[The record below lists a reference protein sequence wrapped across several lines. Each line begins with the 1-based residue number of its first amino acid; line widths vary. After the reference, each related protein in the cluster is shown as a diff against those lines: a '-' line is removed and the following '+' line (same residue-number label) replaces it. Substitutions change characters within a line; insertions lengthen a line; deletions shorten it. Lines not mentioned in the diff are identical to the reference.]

1 MAASGRIRRRLA
13 LAIVLTALI
22 PVLVAIVLAE
32 RAIQKAADRAFM
44 PEIGQR
50 LDQSLGLYQ
59 ELARAV
65 KASMR
70 SSASAIAENTELRAA
85 AATGDRAGVAHELE
99 KQFARYPS
107 LVSLA
112 VLDAQGK
119 KIASVDRGYAL
130 DPAKEN
136 KLEVVRP
143 LTEASAKR
151 GVGAEAAPSAR
162 PSPKPPASA
171 ESDDP
176 ELAEDPEAEDPE
188 LVEAPEDQPAVPRL
202 VAVFAADAARFEEL
216 QAMSEFVDTY
226 QKIERQR
233 YQHEAAYLYA
243 FALLLGI
250 TMLAA
255 IGVATT
261 LARGVSSR
269 IGELAEATKRVGA
282 GDLSIRVPEDGSDE
296 IADLASAFNR
306 MVGEVESSRA
316 RIEYL
321 QRIGAWQEM
330 ARRLAH
336 EIKNPLTPIQLAV
349 QEIHRRY
356 PNTDDSYKKL
366 LDTTLEIVEDE
377 VGTLRRLVSEFSG
390 FARLPHATLE
400 PADLTEFL
408 REQRDRISLV
418 GEDPA
423 ETELGQSEHA
433 VLPRGIELEFSL
445 PDGEAPVHLD
455 KQMLRRAL
463 INLIRNAGQAIDGS
477 GRTAGRI
484 QVSLSRDGDYFSID
498 IDDDGPGIPAE
509 MRHTVFDP
517 YVTTKND
524 GTGLGLAIVKKI
536 VIEHGG
542 SISADASPLGGARMR
557 IRIPAAG
564 SAASAAVLEAREW
577 QAPPSSARPSRR
589 RPSIANA

>member
-44 PEIGQR
+44 PEIGER

-70 SSASAIAENTELRAA
+70 SSAGAIAENAALRDAA
-85 AATGDRAGVAHELE
+85 RSGDRAAVAHELE
-99 KQFARYPS
+99 RQFAKYPS
-107 LVSLA
+107 LVSLR
-112 VLDAQGK
+112 VVDDKGK
-119 KIASVDRGYAL
+119 TLATVDRGYPL

-136 KLEVVRP
+136 KLEVTRP
-143 LTEASAKR
+143 LAEPAEKR
-151 GVGAEAAPSAR
+151 GVGAEASP
-162 PSPKPPASA
+162 PSPRPKPAPGAN
-171 ESDDP
+171 SDDP
-176 ELAEDPEAEDPE
+176 EEPEDPDSELAEPSEEPALE
-188 LVEAPEDQPAVPRL
+188 PAVPRL
-202 VAVFAADAARFEEL
+202 IAVFAADAARFAEHD
-216 QAMSEFVDTY
+216 QMSEFVDTY

-243 FALLLGI
+243 FAFLLGI
-250 TMLAA
+250 TMVAA
-255 IGVATT
+255 IGVATM

-296 IADLASAFNR
+296 IADLARAFNR

-356 PNTDDSYKKL
+356 SEGDASYKKL

-377 VGTLRRLVSEFSG
+377 VGTLRRLVGEFSS
-390 FARLPHATLE
+390 FARLPHATLT
-400 PADLTEFL
+400 PADLGEFL

-418 GEDPA
+418 GDDPA
-423 ETELGQSEHA
+423 DAEIGGAEST
-433 VLPRGIELEFSL
+433 VLPRGVELEFTL
-445 PDGEAPVHLD
+445 PEGEAPVHLD
-455 KQMLRRAL
+455 RQMFRRAL
-463 INLIRNAGQAIDGS
+463 LNLIRNAGQAIEGV
-477 GRTAGRI
+477 GQGGGKIRVG
-484 QVSLSRDGDYFSID
+484 VSREGDYFAID
-498 IDDDGPGIPAE
+498 IDDDGPGIPPE

-517 YVTTKND
+517 YVTTKTD

-542 SISADASPLGGARMR
+542 NIVADESPLGGARMR
-557 IRIPAAG
+557 LRIPAAG
-564 SAASAAVLEAREW
+564 SAASDAVLEARDW

-589 RPSIANA
+589 RPSIASA